1 MTRKRLGRRRI
12 RQGTAIIELA
22 VCLPVIVLLVAGSME
37 CCGLIFLK
45 QTLSAAAYEGVRVA
59 VRQDAT
65 PADVLQRAGE
75 VLAAR
80 NIQNAT
86 IVMNPPGIE
95 TLDAGDEVTVTVSA
109 PTSSNRVIITRYVRD
124 VTVSAFVL
132 MLKE

>member
-1 MTRKRLGRRRI
+1 MKRQRSSKHDGRK
-12 RQGTAIIELA
+12 GTALIELA
-22 VCLPVIVLLVAGSME
+22 ACLPVIVLLVAGSIE

-45 QTLSAAAYEGVRVA
+45 QTLCAAAYEGIRVA

-65 PADVLQRAGE
+65 PADVNQRATE

-86 IVMNPPGIE
+86 VTIDPPDIGS
-95 TLDAGDEVTVTVSA
+95 LVPGDLLTVTVSA
-109 PTSSNRVIITRYVRD
+109 PTTGNRVIITRYVQD
-124 VTVSAFVL
+124 VTVSSSVL